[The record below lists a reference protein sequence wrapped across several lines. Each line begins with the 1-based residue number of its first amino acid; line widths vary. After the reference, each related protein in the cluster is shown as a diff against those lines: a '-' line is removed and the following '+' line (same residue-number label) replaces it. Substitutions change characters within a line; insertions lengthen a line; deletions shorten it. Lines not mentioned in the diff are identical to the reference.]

1 MRSCSGKARISSRT
15 EETSPKCIWP
25 HPRLP
30 KTALFKE
37 NNKALLHFKLISQG
51 SQLFGRIRE
60 ELITSTF
67 PGKNIL
73 LFASDFHIFSLKTR
87 NKEAGQIT
95 IKCSRS
101 MKGLFVLCCFLVF
114 GFCFPLLFPLLVAKE
129 FTFHGDLQQPLKL
142 LVKKTHKPPG
152 VFTASCGCATYRV
165 PFQRLFWNPLQNK
178 VLAGPSGTQQFVARP
193 QQGPGTFR
201 CCSRTK
207 EKSSRSSTLQ
217 SK

>member
-95 IKCSRS
+95 TKYSRS
-101 MKGLFVLCCFLVF
+101 MKGLCLFYAVFWFLVF
-114 GFCFPLLFPLLVAKE
+114 VFPYYSLYLL
-129 FTFHGDLQQPLKL
+129 Q
-142 LVKKTHKPPG
+142 
-152 VFTASCGCATYRV
+152 
-165 PFQRLFWNPLQNK
+165 
-178 VLAGPSGTQQFVARP
+178 
-193 QQGPGTFR
+193 
-201 CCSRTK
+201 
-207 EKSSRSSTLQ
+207 KSSLSTVTYNSIRSF
-217 SK
+217 